1 MDANIVVR
9 YRLGEQAWQEFEI
22 FKSNII
28 IGRGDECDLT
38 LDHREISRRHVRISQ
53 VGDQILITDLGS
65 SNGTTLDGQPLTAN
79 RPVSLDPGASFMV
92 GGFSLMIMMPGIVS
106 TYVVADHEPITDE
119 AHQLKYRFEH
129 GEWLSCTLSSGD
141 TTIGRGSDNI
151 LTLEDDEISRHHATL
166 TVSGNEVWIT
176 DVGSTNGTELD
187 GIPISA
193 HQKLPVRM
201 GQFIS
206 IGHHTLYV
214 ETPKSVGVMHS
225 ASGTM
230 VMPGQA
236 FALAGAESS
245 HTMLDAEMPVST
257 DPVRT
262 MNLTS
267 HEKVTIGRDVDNHV
281 VLNHPL
287 VSRYHAVLE
296 KMGKRFC
303 IKDLRSTNGVYV
315 NEQRIEKETY
325 LKDWD
330 QIRIGPYVFV
340 ISGQQLQGQ
349 IEQGVCIEARN
360 INQQVSSSLNLLK
373 DISLS
378 IDPNEFLALVGMSG
392 AGKTTFMNAI
402 SGYWPASHGTVLV
415 NDINL
420 YDHYDLFRNDIGY
433 VPQKDIVHAEL
444 TPELALDYVAQLRM
458 PPDTTSQERKAVVAE
473 VLKDLDLTERKDIPI
488 SRLSGGQLKRVSIGV
503 ELLTKP
509 RLLFLDEPTSG
520 LDPGTEYDM
529 MKLMRR
535 LADQGRTIILITH
548 ATKNVMMCDKVIFLA
563 RGGNLAFYG
572 APEDALAY
580 FDQHRTDRE
589 RREKDMEFDD
599 IYRILNDNSR
609 GAPGEWRERYLRS
622 STYAQLMGWDGS
634 QTSRP
639 PVSAQQSGRV
649 QSSKVR
655 VSALRQFAI
664 LSSRNLKI
672 ILQDKISMVMMLA
685 LAPILGL
692 MDFIWGRDLFD
703 PIVGDVELVMSQW
716 YLLAIISILAGS
728 LSSVREIVKEVEIYK
743 RERAVNLKIFPYVSS
758 KVWVGMVLAL
768 YQAAILMLFRV
779 VFVNPSIPGTLDYVV
794 FYVTLFLGSLSGY
807 LVGLTISAIA
817 PNQNT
822 SMLLLITTLVP
833 QFLFSGALLPIDTIP
848 AGRQISAVMTSRW
861 VWEGFVKAT
870 HMGDQL
876 IQDPCLAFPKSD
888 RQHLP
893 DELKEDCDCM
903 GESIFA
909 ACADFPGILSPD
921 YYDDIAKEMLAKP
934 EPVEPVQPTALPFPT
949 ALPSLTP
956 IFTPTPLASPTPLPT
971 PENPLDMDA
980 YMDDRSAQGRE
991 QQDAIM
997 DQFEEYRLDS
1007 QDQGQVYADL
1017 MDAQGDVYAD
1027 RRQSQGDEYEEVMQ
1041 DYGDERAEWV
1051 KNREKAI
1058 SSAEMMLGS
1067 MYDDYG
1073 YVFRGS
1079 ILTRWFVLGLIMSVY
1094 LLIMLIFQKRKDV
1107 V

>member
-1 MDANIVVR
+1 MDSNIIVR
-9 YRLGEQAWQEFEI
+9 YRLGDGEWQEFPLNKNEV
-22 FKSNII
+22 I
-28 IGRGDECDLT
+28 IGRGEDCDLT
-38 LDHREISRRHVRISQ
+38 LDQREVSRRHARLSL

-65 SNGTTLDGQPLTAN
+65 SNGTIVDGQALTPN
-79 RPVSLDPGASFMV
+79 RPVALNPGSAISLGE
-92 GGFSLMIMMPGIVS
+92 FSLMVSAPGVEA
-106 TYVVADHEPITDE
+106 TYVATDE
-119 AHQLKYRFEH
+119 ESPVDEALQLKFRYGKQDWKVHTLVE
-129 GEWLSCTLSSGD
+129 GE
-141 TTIGRGSDNI
+141 TTIGRVEDCGLALD
-151 LTLEDDEISRHHATL
+151 DDEISRHHATL
-166 TVSGNEVWIT
+166 SVSGGDVWIT
-176 DVGSTNGTELD
+176 DLGSTNGTELD
-187 GIPISA
+187 GVPITA
-193 HQKLPVRM
+193 HQKQLVRM
-201 GQFIS
+201 GQFITM
-206 IGHHTLYV
+206 GQFTMYV

-236 FALAGAESS
+236 FALESADAPR
-245 HTMLDAEMPVST
+245 TMLDAEMPVSA

-267 HEKVTIGRDVDNHV
+267 HEKVTLGRDADNHV

-287 VSRYHAVLE
+287 VSGYHAVLE
-296 KMGKRFC
+296 KLGKRYV

-315 NEQRIEKETY
+315 NEHRIEKEAY

-349 IEQGVCIEARN
+349 IEQGVRIEARN

-373 DISLS
+373 DISLT

-415 NDINL
+415 NGINL

-444 TPELALDYVAQLRM
+444 TPELALDFVAQLRM
-458 PPDTTSQERKAVVAE
+458 PPDTAPQERKAVVAE

-529 MKLMRR
+529 MRLMRR

-599 IYRILNDNSR
+599 IYRILNDDAR
-609 GAPGEWRERYLRS
+609 GAPEDWRTRYLQS
-622 STYAQLMGWDGS
+622 SVYAQLMGWDGS
-634 QTSRP
+634 QTSPP

-649 QSSKVR
+649 QSSKTR

-664 LSSRNLKI
+664 LSMRNIKI
-672 ILQDKISMVMMLA
+672 IMQDKVSLAMMLV

-703 PIVGDVELVMSQW
+703 PVVGDVELVMSQW

-728 LSSVREIVKEVEIYK
+728 LSSVREIVKEAEI
-743 RERAVNLKIFPYVSS
+743 
-758 KVWVGMVLAL
+758 
-768 YQAAILMLFRV
+768 
-779 VFVNPSIPGTLDYVV
+779 
-794 FYVTLFLGSLSGY
+794 
-807 LVGLTISAIA
+807 
-817 PNQNT
+817 
-822 SMLLLITTLVP
+822 
-833 QFLFSGALLPIDTIP
+833 
-848 AGRQISAVMTSRW
+848 
-861 VWEGFVKAT
+861 
-870 HMGDQL
+870 
-876 IQDPCLAFPKSD
+876 
-888 RQHLP
+888 
-893 DELKEDCDCM
+893 
-903 GESIFA
+903 
-909 ACADFPGILSPD
+909 
-921 YYDDIAKEMLAKP
+921 
-934 EPVEPVQPTALPFPT
+934 
-949 ALPSLTP
+949 
-956 IFTPTPLASPTPLPT
+956 
-971 PENPLDMDA
+971 
-980 YMDDRSAQGRE
+980 
-991 QQDAIM
+991 
-997 DQFEEYRLDS
+997 
-1007 QDQGQVYADL
+1007 
-1017 MDAQGDVYAD
+1017 
-1027 RRQSQGDEYEEVMQ
+1027 
-1041 DYGDERAEWV
+1041 
-1051 KNREKAI
+1051 
-1058 SSAEMMLGS
+1058 
-1067 MYDDYG
+1067 
-1073 YVFRGS
+1073 
-1079 ILTRWFVLGLIMSVY
+1079 
-1094 LLIMLIFQKRKDV
+1094 
-1107 V
+1107 